1 VLQTVFLLLLVR
13 QRKERDRAMEWWEAF
28 ILIMGSLFLLMFL
41 GMPVAF
47 AFLVINVVGA
57 YFFFGGLPGM
67 LQLVIQISESLSTF
81 TLVPVALFLVMGEIM
96 FHSGIGI
103 NLLDALD
110 KWFGSLKGRLAL
122 LAVGGGVL
130 FSALTG
136 NSMGSVAL
144 LGSSLVPEMEK
155 RGYAKPMSLGPI
167 LGSGGLAIMIPPS
180 GLAVLLGV
188 ISEISIG
195 QILIAIILPGII
207 MAILYAIYIIGRCT
221 LDPKVAPAFA
231 VERVP
236 LSEKLR
242 ATVLHILPVS
252 FIIFMVVGV
261 IFLGLATPSES
272 AASGA
277 LGTFLLACL
286 QRRMSWNVFKK
297 SMIGSLE
304 ISVMILMIISGA
316 LAFTQMLAFTGAT
329 SGLVKMVLSFGTD
342 PIVIVILML
351 VTVILLGM
359 VISPVPIMLVT
370 LPIFIP
376 VVEDLSLN
384 TVWFAVLFLIAIE
397 TGSTS
402 PPFGAGLFVM
412 KGVAPKGTTMN
423 DIYRAA
429 VPFLVCD
436 VIALLLVLAFPIV
449 VLWPISL
456 MF

>member
-1 VLQTVFLLLLVR
+1 
-13 QRKERDRAMEWWEAF
+13 MEWWEAF
-28 ILIMGSLFLLMFL
+28 LMIMGSLFVLMFI

-47 AFLVINVVGA
+47 TFLVVNVVGA
-57 YFFFGGLPGM
+57 YIFFGGIPGM

-103 NLLDALD
+103 SLLDALD
-110 KWFGSLKGRLAL
+110 KWFGSIKGRLAL
-122 LAVGGGVL
+122 MAVGGGVL

-155 RGYAKPMSLGPI
+155 RGYGKPMSLGPI

-188 ISEISIG
+188 VAELSIG
-195 QILIAIILPGII
+195 KILIAIILPGII
-207 MAILYAIYIIGRCT
+207 MAVLYAIYIVGRCAV
-221 LDPKVAPAFA
+221 DPKVAPAFV

-236 LSEKLR
+236 WPERLR
-242 ATVLHILPVS
+242 VAGIHILPVG

-261 IFLGLATPSES
+261 IFAGFATPSES

-277 LGTFLLACL
+277 LGTFLLAVA
-286 QRRMSWNVFKK
+286 QRRMSWSVFKK
-297 SMIGSLE
+297 AIVGSLE
-304 ISVMILMIISGA
+304 ISVMILLIISGA

-329 SGLVKMVLSFGTD
+329 SGLISMVLSFNVS
-342 PIVIVILML
+342 PIALISLML
-351 VTVILLGM
+351 VTVIVLGM
-359 VISPVPIMLVT
+359 LMSPVPIMLVT
-370 LPIFIP
+370 LPVFIP
-376 VVEDLSLN
+376 VVEELGFN
-384 TVWFAVLFLIAIE
+384 AIWFAVLYLIAIE

-423 DIYRAA
+423 EIYRAA
-429 VPFLVCD
+429 VPFLICD
-436 VIALLLVLAFPIV
+436 LIAILLVLAFPAIV
-449 VLWPISL
+449 SWPL
-456 MF
+456 AKMF

>member
-1 VLQTVFLLLLVR
+1 
-13 QRKERDRAMEWWEAF
+13 MEWWQAF
-28 ILIMGSLFLLMFL
+28 LVIMGPLFLLMFI

-47 AFLVINVVGA
+47 AFLVVNIVGA
-57 YFFFGGLPGM
+57 FLFFGGLPGM
-67 LQLVIQISESLSTF
+67 FQLVLQISESLSTF

-96 FHSGIGI
+96 FHSGIGF
-103 NLLDALD
+103 NLLEALD

-122 LAVGGGVL
+122 MAVGGGVL

-155 RGYAKPMSLGPI
+155 RGYGKPMSLGPI

-188 ISEISIG
+188 VAELSIG

-207 MAILYAIYIIGRCT
+207 MAVLYTIYIIGRCT
-221 LDPKVAPAFA
+221 LDPDVAPSFA
-231 VERVP
+231 VEPVP
-236 LSEKLR
+236 LSEKIKV
-242 ATVLHILPVS
+242 TVVHILPVG

-261 IFLGLATPSES
+261 IFVGLATPSES

-277 LGTFLLACL
+277 LATFLLAVF
-286 QRRMSWNVFKK
+286 QRRMSWIVFRKA
-297 SMIGSLE
+297 IVGSLE
-304 ISVMILMIISGA
+304 ISVMLLLIISGA

-329 SGLVKMVLSFGTD
+329 EGLVNLVLSINVPPLGLVG
-342 PIVIVILML
+342 IML
-351 VTVILLGM
+351 TTVILLGM
-359 VISPVPIMLVT
+359 VMSPVPIMLVT
-370 LPIFIP
+370 LPVFVP
-376 VVEDLSLN
+376 VVEQLGFSPI
-384 TVWFAVLFLIAIE
+384 WFAVLYLIAIE

-423 DIYRAA
+423 EIYRAA
-429 VPFLVCD
+429 IPFLVCD
-436 VIALLLVLAFPIV
+436 VLAILIVLFLPV
-449 VLWPISL
+449 VVSWPISL

>member
-1 VLQTVFLLLLVR
+1 
-13 QRKERDRAMEWWEAF
+13 MEWYEAF
-28 ILIMGSLFLLMFL
+28 LIIMGSLFVLMFI

-47 AFLVINVVGA
+47 AFLVVNVVGA
-57 YFFFGGLPGM
+57 YMFFGGIPGM
-67 LQLVIQISESLSTF
+67 LQLVIQVSESLSTF

-122 LAVGGGVL
+122 MAVGGGVL

-136 NSMGSVAL
+136 NSMGSIAL

-155 RGYAKPMSLGPI
+155 RGYRKPMSLGPI

-188 ISEISIG
+188 VAELSIG

-207 MAILYAIYIIGRCT
+207 MAVLYTTYIIGRCIV
-221 LDPKVAPAFA
+221 DPDVAPTFA
-231 VERVP
+231 AEHIP
-236 LSEKLR
+236 LSEKIKV
-242 ATVLHILPVS
+242 TVTQILPVG

-261 IFLGLATPSES
+261 IFVGWATPSES

-277 LGTFLLACL
+277 LATFLLATF
-286 QRRMSWNVFKK
+286 QGRMNWMVFKK
-297 SMIGSLE
+297 AIIGSLE
-304 ISVMILMIISGA
+304 ISVMLLLIISGA

-329 SGLVKMVLSFGTD
+329 EGLVNVVLSLSSNPWVVVG
-342 PIVIVILML
+342 LMIA
-351 VTVILLGM
+351 TVILLGM
-359 VISPVPIMLVT
+359 LMSPVPIMLVT
-370 LPIFIP
+370 LPVFIP
-376 VVEDLSLN
+376 VVEKLGFDPI
-384 TVWFAVLFLIAIE
+384 WFSVLYLIAIE

-412 KGVAPKGTTMN
+412 KGVAPSGTTMSE
-423 DIYRAA
+423 IYWAA
-429 VPFLVCD
+429 VPFLICD
-436 VIALLLVLAFPIV
+436 ALAIIIVMAFPIIV
-449 VLWPISL
+449 AWPVSL

>member
-1 VLQTVFLLLLVR
+1 
-13 QRKERDRAMEWWEAF
+13 MEWYVAF
-28 ILIMGSLFLLMFL
+28 TVIMGALFVLMFM

-47 AFLVINVVGA
+47 TFLVVNLIGAFL
-57 YFFFGGLPGM
+57 FFGGFPGM

-96 FHSGIGI
+96 FHSGIGFD
-103 NLLDALD
+103 LLNALD

-122 LAVGGGVL
+122 MAVGGGVL

-136 NSMGSVAL
+136 NSMGSIAL
-144 LGSSLVPEMEK
+144 LGSTLVPEMEK

-188 ISEISIG
+188 IAEISIG
-195 QILIAIILPGII
+195 KILIAIILPGIL
-207 MAILYAIYIIGRCT
+207 MAVLYTIYIIGRCT

-231 VERVP
+231 VEKVSW
-236 LSEKLR
+236 SEKIQ
-242 ATVLHILPVS
+242 AAALHILPVG

-261 IFLGLATPSES
+261 IFVGLATPSES

-277 LGTFLLACL
+277 LATFILATA
-286 QRRMSWNVFKK
+286 RGRMSWIIFKK
-297 SMIGSLE
+297 AIIGSLE
-304 ISVMILMIISGA
+304 ISVMLLLIISGA

-329 SGLVKMVLSFGTD
+329 EGLVNLVLSFDVSSLALVG
-342 PIVIVILML
+342 IML
-351 VTVILLGM
+351 TTVILLGM
-359 VISPVPIMLVT
+359 VMGPVPIMLVT
-370 LPIFIP
+370 LPVFVP
-376 VVEDLSLN
+376 VVEKLGFDAI
-384 TVWFAVLFLIAIE
+384 WFAVLYLIAIE

-423 DIYRAA
+423 EIYRAA

-436 VIALLLVLAFPIV
+436 VLAILIILFIPALVAWPLA
-449 VLWPISL
+449 L